1 MATLVLTTLGTAV
14 GGPLGAALGAAL
26 GNRIDHALIGGKGR
40 EGPRLTELAV
50 QTSSYGTPIPR
61 LWGTMRVAGTVIW
74 STDLIEARERT
85 GGGKGRPATTQYSYS
100 ASFAVLLSGRP
111 IRGIGRVWA
120 DGRLLRGSAG
130 DLKVKAA
137 LRVHLGGEDQA
148 PDPLIESAEGA
159 APAYRGMAYAV
170 WEDLPLGEW
179 GNRIPSMTWEV
190 IADDGAVTVDAIAR
204 DMGAAAEGAATLG
217 GFAALGSRRGV
228 FEVLGAAADGWWA
241 VAGDRPVLYGR
252 DGAAHEV
259 VDAGVRVAGGRD
271 GRSRSTAA
279 AERAPAAVTV
289 AHYDP
294 ARDHQAGVQRAGTA
308 GGRVERVEMPAAI
321 GAGQAK
327 ALAAA
332 TLARRQADRVR
343 RTLVLGFEGMALAPG
358 ALVTITGEGGRWRVI
373 EARIEGMAVRLA
385 LAPVTAASLPRP
397 AASGRVAAAADMTVG
412 RTLLAVAELPALD
425 EAPAT
430 APRLTVTAAGE
441 GRGWRGAAL
450 LWSADDGASWTAAG
464 GTAAPG
470 VIGRVEAMPAS
481 VFAGMFDQAGAMVV
495 ALADPAAVLANADDA
510 GLDRGANLAV
520 AGGELV
526 QWGRAEPLG
535 EGRWRLTRLLRGRR
549 GTEPGAAGAAF
560 ALIAA
565 DTAATIELPAAAIGR
580 EVRIMAAGVGDVEPA
595 EARLTLKGVALRP
608 PAPVKLRLVRDADGA
623 TLRWTRRSRVG
634 WRWSDGVD
642 APLGEEAERYRVT
655 LIGAAP
661 REVEVD
667 MAELRLAPGD
677 TGATVRQ
684 RGTWAESPP
693 ANLWWGGD
701 R

>member
-343 RTLVLGFEGMALAPG
+343 RTLVLGFEGMALTPG